1 MYASARLQ
9 GLTDEMVDEVP
20 NFRQSPLFTPAEK
33 AAMRLADAMAGDHK
47 NAPFDEVFAELRKY
61 YTEEQIVE
69 LGWRTS
75 VFIGYG
81 RLVYALGV
89 DAIGQSC
96 RLPHLAT
103 AAAHRALAGSRSRRR
118 SPKGSSGRS
127 ATASRKSSASLT
139 QVQGQGRGP

>member
-1 MYASARLQ
+1 VYASARLQ
-9 GLTDEMVDEVP
+9 GLTDEMVDAIP
-20 NFRQSPLFTPAEK
+20 SFRESPLFSPAEK

-47 NAPFDEVFAELRKY
+47 HAPFDEIFAELH

-89 DAIGQSC
+89 DAIGASC
-96 RLPHLAT
+96 RIPH
-103 AAAHRALAGSRSRRR
+103 AASAG
-118 SPKGSSGRS
+118 
-127 ATASRKSSASLT
+127 
-139 QVQGQGRGP
+139 

>member
-1 MYASARLQ
+1 
-9 GLTDEMVDEVP
+9 MVDAVP
-20 NFRQSPLFTPAEK
+20 NFRESPLFTPAEK
-33 AAMRLADAMAGDHK
+33 AAMQLADAMAGEHK
-47 NAPFDEVFAELRKY
+47 RAPFDEIFAELRAH

-96 RLPHLAT
+96 RIPQK
-103 AAAHRALAGSRSRRR
+103 AAS
-118 SPKGSSGRS
+118 
-127 ATASRKSSASLT
+127 T
-139 QVQGQGRGP
+139 